1 MNEMFKKM
9 LEDKKGSMSKD
20 MSPVDK
26 QATGD
31 VLHDLMSYL
40 SSLQGDKVK
49 GLKKV
54 TVSSNDPKGLVE
66 GLSKAKDMVG
76 DESEEESSEDPME
89 ELMESP
95 EDEHKEDESEHES
108 DKPSMMHDE
117 DESHDD
123 ESPDSLKKQIEM
135 LKSQL
140 ASRK

>member
-1 MNEMFKKM
+1 MNDMFKKM
-9 LEDKKGSMSKD
+9 LEDKKGSMGKE

-54 TVSSNDPKGLVE
+54 TVASNDPKGLVA
-66 GLSKAKDMVG
+66 GLAKAKDMVKDG
-76 DESEEESSEDPME
+76 EDGSEDESSEDPME

-95 EDEHKEDESEHES
+95 EDEHKEEESEHDDES
-108 DKPSMMHDE
+108 HD

-123 ESPDSLKKQIEM
+123 ESPEALKKQIEM

>member
-1 MNEMFKKM
+1 MNDMFKKM
-9 LEDKKGSMSKD
+9 LEDKKGSMGKE

-54 TVSSNDPKGLVE
+54 TVASNDPKGLVM
-66 GLSKAKDMVG
+66 GLSKAKDMLKDG
-76 DESEEESSEDPME
+76 EDESEDESSEDPAE

-95 EDEHKEDESEHES
+95 EDEHKEEESE
-108 DKPSMMHDE
+108 HDE

-123 ESPDSLKKQIEM
+123 ESPEALKKQIEM